1 LLAGEGTGLAM
12 IEAYVLAGELHRFG
26 GDVPR
31 ALAYYEAR
39 LRPFVR
45 AKQKAAVR
53 FRGFFAP
60 RTALGLAVRDLA
72 VNTFALPFVGKRLI
86 TRAVRDELILPDY
99 EHGESMQELHLPA

>member
-1 LLAGEGTGLAM
+1 M
-12 IEAYVLAGELHRFG
+12 
-26 GDVPR
+26 PR

-39 LRPFVR
+39 LRPFVEGETEGR
-45 AKQKAAVR
+45 GALP
-53 FRGFFAP
+53 GFFAP
-60 RTALGLAVRDLA
+60 RTALGLSVRDLA